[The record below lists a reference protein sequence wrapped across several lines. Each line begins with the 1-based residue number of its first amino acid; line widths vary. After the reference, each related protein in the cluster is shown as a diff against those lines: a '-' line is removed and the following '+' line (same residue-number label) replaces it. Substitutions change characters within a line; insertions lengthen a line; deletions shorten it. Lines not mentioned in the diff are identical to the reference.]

1 VTIKERPHLSP
12 ICLFCELIHATG
24 LLDDL
29 CTEPLY
35 VKKKEGSI
43 MSIITKL
50 FIIVAIVVTITD
62 VIVFHAVSKN
72 PNILTV
78 HFVIMVIIV
87 TIIPIAINF
96 WFHSRKL

>member
-1 VTIKERPHLSP
+1 VEWVQFKKKIQIFRAD
-12 ICLFCELIHATG
+12 HAIG
-24 LLDDL
+24 FLDDL
-29 CTEPLY
+29 CTGPLY
-35 VKKKEGSI
+35 VKKKEDSI
-43 MSIITKL
+43 MSIITRL

-72 PNILTV
+72 PNILTI
-78 HFVIMVIIV
+78 HFVSMVIIV